1 VQKEYNLLMVAPWIL
16 FAAIGGLSSN
26 LFNFLSRY
34 ILRKNGGD
42 SSAWAWLYET
52 VRAPLFL
59 ILALFNFKL
68 ILNLH
73 SALLFFGV
81 GITEFIS
88 VYLYMK
94 MHQYSH
100 LSISTILSRTRLVW
114 IPLIAYFTI
123 GENLNLKDYFGILI
137 LFLGVSVTVAPHKLF
152 LDKGAIYANL
162 AALVIAVNVIILKE
176 AAPFASPPILLFFYS
191 VPSMI
196 LFPIFM
202 RNAKQRLILH
212 SKQNFLPKLIAV
224 LASMGAGYF
233 LILAL
238 QSGDV
243 SKVNAIYQGMMV
255 TGVIAGI
262 ILLKERKDILRKIV
276 GTVLALAGIF
286 FLT

>member
-1 VQKEYNLLMVAPWIL
+1 MVEPWIL

-34 ILRKNGGD
+34 ILRGSDGD

-52 VRAPLFL
+52 VRTPLFL
-59 ILALFNFKL
+59 ILALLNFKL

-114 IPLIAYFTI
+114 IPLIAYFSI
-123 GENLNLKDYFGILI
+123 GESLNLKDYMGILI
-137 LFLGVSVTVAPHKLF
+137 LFLGVSITVAPHKFF

-162 AALVIAVNVIILKE
+162 AAFVIAVNVIILKE
-176 AAPFASPPILLFFYS
+176 ATPFASPPILLFFYS

-202 RNAKQRLILH
+202 KNAKQRLILH
-212 SKQNFLPKLIAV
+212 SRQNFVPKMVAV

-262 ILLKERKDILRKIV
+262 ILLKEKKDILRKLIGTAVAIV
-276 GTVLALAGIF
+276 AVIL
-286 FLT
+286 LT